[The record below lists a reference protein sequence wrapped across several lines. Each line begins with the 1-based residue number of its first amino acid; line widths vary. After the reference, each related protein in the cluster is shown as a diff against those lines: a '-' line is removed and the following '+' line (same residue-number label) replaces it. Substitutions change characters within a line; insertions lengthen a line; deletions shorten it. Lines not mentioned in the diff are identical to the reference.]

1 MYRELGSQPDG
12 GGVRAALRRRYSGT
26 AQCRPRA
33 ARRELF
39 SMVEDIQRWPFDNPA
54 AVTGSDEEKLAKFRE
69 VRDQIDARVRAWI
82 EEVASAREER

>member
-1 MYRELGSQPDG
+1 
-12 GGVRAALRRRYSGT
+12 
-26 AQCRPRA
+26 
-33 ARRELF
+33 
-39 SMVEDIQRWPFDNPA
+39 MVEDIQCWPFDDPA

>member
-1 MYRELGSQPDG
+1 
-12 GGVRAALRRRYSGT
+12 
-26 AQCRPRA
+26 
-33 ARRELF
+33 
-39 SMVEDIQRWPFDNPA
+39 MVEGIQRWPFDNPA